1 MPVIYR
7 VLDEHSVDALADY
20 VATGGGKALDAARR
34 LEGVGIAEEVE
45 AAGLRG
51 RGGAGFPTGVKWK
64 TVAAS
69 VASGPPPI
77 VVVNGA
83 EGEPGSF
90 KDRMLLRRNPYRVL
104 EGALI
109 AATAVHARH
118 VVVALKRSFPSERRR
133 MAYAIAEAADA
144 GWLRDV
150 DVRIAIGPSE
160 YLFGEETAL
169 LEVIEGRQPFPRT
182 APPYREGLTTATADG
197 TDSDNN
203 TSPGV
208 GLVLANNVETL
219 ANVPGIVIN
228 GADWFRS
235 LGTADSPGTVVCT
248 VSGDTRRAGVAEL
261 PMGTPIGEIIEEIG
275 GGAREDRR
283 IVAAISGVANAILP
297 VELFDTPA
305 CYDAM
310 RSAGSGL
317 GAAGFIVFDDAADMI
332 AVAHGISRFLA
343 VESCGQCEPCKRDGL
358 AVATALDELRRSESD
373 GDVTGSVRDWL
384 GTITDGARCYLA
396 TQHQV
401 VVASILDRY
410 PESVAG
416 HVDQSVPSAEPVL
429 IAPIVDIE
437 DGQVVLD
444 TSQADKQPDWSYE
457 AEDSGRWPAAYLGD
471 TPVDVSP
478 RRRRTVSG
486 AGVPLEQLTEDGT
499 GADGAD
505 TAVDA
510 VDADERPILVDVGDQ
525 LDLVHHELVGAL
537 LATSASGD
545 DASARE
551 AAIAEFA
558 DQLRHHVKVTT
569 EVLMP
574 WVRRVG
580 GDEGERIA
588 ERAEGIQE
596 AAEQLVD
603 ALQQAD
609 APSKR
614 PLHALADELHRLIL
628 DEERRVLPLLEQ
640 HLDESELDDIGRAM
654 HEV

>member
-1 MPVIYR
+1 MNTRSTPSPTTSR
-7 VLDEHSVDALADY
+7 PA
-20 VATGGGKALDAARR
+20 VATPSMPHVGSRASASPRR
-34 LEGVGIAEEVE
+34 SRPPVC
-45 AAGLRG
+45 
-51 RGGAGFPTGVKWK
+51 GAGAEPVSRPASKWQ

-69 VASGPPPI
+69 VANGPPPI

-90 KDRMLLRRNPYRVL
+90 KDRTLLRRNPYRVL

-109 AATAVHARH
+109 AASAVHARH
-118 VVVALKRSFPSERRR
+118 VVVALKRSFRSERRR
-133 MAYAIAEAADA
+133 IAYAIAEAADA

-150 DVRIAIGPSE
+150 DVRITIGPSE

-182 APPYREGLTTATADG
+182 APPYREGLTTTADDQ
-197 TDSDNN
+197 DSDN

-228 GADWFRS
+228 GADWFRT
-235 LGTADSPGTVVCT
+235 LGTTASPGTVVCT
-248 VSGDTRRAGVAEL
+248 VSGDTRRAGVAEF
-261 PMGTPIGEIIEEIG
+261 PMGTPVGEIIEEIG
-275 GGAREDRR
+275 GGARDDRR

-317 GAAGFIVFDDAADMI
+317 GAAGFIVFDDATDII
-332 AVAHGISRFLA
+332 AVAEGVSRFLA

-358 AVATALDELRRSESD
+358 AVAAALDDLRRSETD
-373 GDVTGSVRDWL
+373 GDVTSSVRDWL

-401 VVASILDRY
+401 VATSILDRY

-416 HVDQSVPSAEPVL
+416 HVDRSVPAADRVL

-478 RRRRTVSG
+478 RHRAASAGPVTSEPQVDRRR
-486 AGVPLEQLTEDGT
+486 
-499 GADGAD
+499 
-505 TAVDA
+505 
-510 VDADERPILVDVGDQ
+510 RC
-525 LDLVHHELVGAL
+525 
-537 LATSASGD
+537 
-545 DASARE
+545 
-551 AAIAEFA
+551 
-558 DQLRHHVKVTT
+558 
-569 EVLMP
+569 
-574 WVRRVG
+574 RR
-580 GDEGERIA
+580 
-588 ERAEGIQE
+588 
-596 AAEQLVD
+596 
-603 ALQQAD
+603 
-609 APSKR
+609 
-614 PLHALADELHRLIL
+614 
-628 DEERRVLPLLEQ
+628 RR
-640 HLDESELDDIGRAM
+640 
-654 HEV
+654 

>member
-1 MPVIYR
+1 MPVVNR
-7 VLDEHSVDALADY
+7 VLDEHPVDALADY
-20 VATGGGKALDAARR
+20 VATGGGDALDAARR

-51 RGGAGFPTGVKWK
+51 RGGAAFPTGAKWR

-69 VASGPPPI
+69 VANGPPPI

-90 KDRMLLRRNPYRVL
+90 KDRTLLRRNPYRVL

-109 AATAVHARH
+109 AASAVHARH
-118 VVVALKRSFPSERRR
+118 VVVALKRSFRSERRR
-133 MAYAIAEAADA
+133 IAYAIAEAADA

-150 DVRIAIGPSE
+150 DVRITIGPSE

-182 APPYREGLTTATADG
+182 APPYREGLTTTADDQ
-197 TDSDNN
+197 DSDN

-219 ANVPGIVIN
+219 ANVPGVVIN
-228 GADWFRS
+228 GADWFRT
-235 LGTADSPGTVVCT
+235 LGTTASPGTVVCT
-248 VSGDTRRAGVAEL
+248 VSGDTRRAGVAEF
-261 PMGTPIGEIIEEIG
+261 PMGTPVGEIIEEIG
-275 GGAREDRR
+275 GGARDDRR

-317 GAAGFIVFDDAADMI
+317 GAAGFIVFDDATDII
-332 AVAHGISRFLA
+332 AVAEGVSRFLA

-358 AVATALDELRRSESD
+358 AVAAALDDLRRSETD
-373 GDVTGSVRDWL
+373 GDVTSGVRDWL
-384 GTITDGARCYLA
+384 GTISDGARCYLA

-401 VVASILDRY
+401 VATSILDRY
-410 PESVAG
+410 PESVTG
-416 HVDQSVPSAEPVL
+416 HVDRSVPAADRLL
-429 IAPIVDIE
+429 IAPIADIE
-437 DGQVVLD
+437 DGRVVLD
-444 TSQADKQPDWSYE
+444 ASQADKQPDWSYE

-471 TPVDVSP
+471 TPVDASP
-478 RRRRTVSG
+478 RHRR
-486 AGVPLEQLTEDGT
+486 AGMTSEPRVEDN
-499 GADGAD
+499 ADATDD
-505 TAVDA
+505 TDDIVD
-510 VDADERPILVDVGDQ
+510 DADARPILIDVGDQ

-537 LATSASGD
+537 LATGASGGD
-545 DASARE
+545 GSARA

-558 DQLRHHVKVTT
+558 DQLRHHVKVMT
-569 EVLMP
+569 EVLLP

-580 GDEGERIA
+580 GDEGERVA
-588 ERAEGIQE
+588 ERAEAIQT
-596 AAEQLVD
+596 AAEHVVES
-603 ALQQAD
+603 LQQDSSD
-609 APSKR
+609 AAS
-614 PLHALADELHRLIL
+614 LHELADELHRLIL
-628 DEERRVLPLLEQ
+628 DEERRMLPLLEQ
-640 HLDESELDDIGRAM
+640 HLGESELDDIGRAM